1 MNEPALGSGLTVGA
15 CISPASTGF
24 ISDNDDPRYP
34 TGVNRFDAVSEL
46 ISTINQFG
54 HHYCKCFA

>member
-54 HHYCKCFA
+54 HHC